1 MTEINIT
8 ELKEYIIKNNKTTF
22 ILENLKCHHIKHIGN
37 QIRAAFPDGD
47 NPTAICVYK
56 DTLKVNEYTH
66 NKLNGDIITLAE
78 DILNINFLNTL
89 SWFEKILNIK
99 KICNDKAKNQKL
111 KYDPLD
117 IFKKH
122 ISTTSANSENYKSYK
137 NEILSDYV
145 PVLHENWFHEG
156 ITETTRKLFN
166 ICYSSKNKRII
177 IPYRDLNDPE
187 KYVGIIGRTT
197 EPSYKELGIPKYLA
211 IKPFSKSKAVYGY
224 IENYTSIQKS
234 GTVVIFESEK
244 SVLKRHSRLDKS
256 TLAIGGH
263 EISNEQVK
271 LILGLNVDVVIC
283 FDKDIEANKIRETC
297 EKFWLH
303 RKTYY
308 MFDKWNLL
316 KPKESPADLED
327 KLYKLM
333 FKYKLHYD
341 KSEHQKYT
349 NERIR

>member
-1 MTEINIT
+1 MKEINIT
-8 ELKEYIIKNNKTTF
+8 ELKKYIIKNNKINL

-78 DILNINFLNTL
+78 DILNINFFSTL
-89 SWFEKILNIK
+89 QWFQKTLNIES
-99 KICNDKAKNQKL
+99 ICSNKTKNQKL
-111 KYDPLD
+111 KYDPLN

-122 ISTTSANSENYKSYK
+122 ISETSTNSENPKLYTD
-137 NEILSDYV
+137 EILNNYA
-145 PVLHENWFHEG
+145 PILHIDWLHEG

-166 ICYSSKNKRII
+166 ICYSSKDKRII
-177 IPYRDLNDPE
+177 IPYRDLNNLE
-187 KYVGIIGRTT
+187 KYIGIVGRTI
-197 EPSYKELGIPKYLA
+197 EPAYKELGIPKYLA
-211 IKPFSKSKAVYGY
+211 IKPFPKSTTVYGY
-224 IENYTSIQKS
+224 IENYASIQKS
-234 GTVVIFESEK
+234 GTAVIFEAEK
-244 SVLKRHSRLDKS
+244 SVLKRHSKLDKS

-263 EISNEQVK
+263 EISNKQVK
-271 LILGLNVDVVIC
+271 LILGLNVDIVVC
-283 FDKDIEANKIRETC
+283 FDKDIEINKIRETC

-316 KPKESPADLED
+316 KLKESPADLKDE
-327 KLYKLM
+327 LYKFM
-333 FKYKLHYD
+333 FNHKILYD
-341 KSEHQKYT
+341 KSEHQKYI
-349 NERIR
+349 NERL